1 MLAAC
6 LLLAAALPLGHALLF
21 PPLHS
26 YVTVEEAA
34 GQEQDASTQE
44 AAPCPGLIISE
55 SGLGPDTLPTE
66 EGEQYDL
73 SRLPASAQDGGYPAQ
88 QLPSAE
94 GETSSDA
101 DTGEGAL
108 LLERLTREI
117 QREYGNG
124 TYPDWYG
131 GGYLDSAGDV
141 VVLLV
146 QGCDT
151 QALRSQVRDW
161 AGGGVSFARARYS
174 LASLTKLQEQI
185 CAQPSVKAVLSSW
198 APWTRRTT
206 VWSCPSPGPTMRPC
220 LHWPCWT
227 PGTTPSMSRRPL
239 QPLRSQAP
247 APPAPGPPANCA
259 LDRPLSH
266 IVRAPRHCRGAPL
279 LCRYRPPGP
288 AGSAEEFLQLASV
301 DGHDNAGGK
310 SDGDG
315 GT

>member
-1 MLAAC
+1 M
-6 LLLAAALPLGHALLF
+6 
-21 PPLHS
+21 
-26 YVTVEEAA
+26 
-34 GQEQDASTQE
+34 DR
-44 AAPCPGLIISE
+44 
-55 SGLGPDTLPTE
+55 DTLPTE

-73 SRLPASAQDGGYPAQ
+73 SRLPASAQDGGFPAQ

-161 AGGGVSFARARYS
+161 AGGG
-174 LASLTKLQEQI
+174 
-185 CAQPSVKAVLSSW
+185 
-198 APWTRRTT
+198 
-206 VWSCPSPGPTMRPC
+206 CP
-220 LHWPCWT
+220 L
-227 PGTTPSMSRRPL
+227 
-239 QPLRSQAP
+239 
-247 APPAPGPPANCA
+247 
-259 LDRPLSH
+259 
-266 IVRAPRHCRGAPL
+266 
-279 LCRYRPPGP
+279 PGP
-288 AGSAEEFLQLASV
+288 ATPSPPSPSSRSRSV
-301 DGHDNAGGK
+301 P
-310 SDGDG
+310 SPQ
-315 GT
+315 

>member
-1 MLAAC
+1 MNDPIFSQMKEQLIPSPAVRAALEEGLSRPVRRPVHRCRCWVLAAC
-6 LLLAAALPLGHALLF
+6 LLLAAALPLGHALLS

-73 SRLPASAQDGGYPAQ
+73 SRLPASAQDGGFPAQ

-198 APWTRRTT
+198 RPGRGEQPSGPVPHQGRR
-206 VWSCPSPGPTMRPC
+206 
-220 LHWPCWT
+220 
-227 PGTTPSMSRRPL
+227 
-239 QPLRSQAP
+239 
-247 APPAPGPPANCA
+247 
-259 LDRPLSH
+259 
-266 IVRAPRHCRGAPL
+266 
-279 LCRYRPPGP
+279 
-288 AGSAEEFLQLASV
+288 
-301 DGHDNAGGK
+301 
-310 SDGDG
+310 
-315 GT
+315 